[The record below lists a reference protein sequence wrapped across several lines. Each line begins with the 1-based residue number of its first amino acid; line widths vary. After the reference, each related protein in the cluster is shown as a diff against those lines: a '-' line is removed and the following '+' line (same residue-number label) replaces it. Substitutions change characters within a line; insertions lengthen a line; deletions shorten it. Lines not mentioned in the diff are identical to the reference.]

1 MTLSSY
7 CCLALLLAS
16 ASPGASLEPEAA
28 EKPIGADAAQAGDAV
43 TAEHGRPVA
52 APAGDETPA
61 PMSPG
66 QPTSSVPIAALPSE
80 SGPAATQ
87 AVPRWEWLGNPL
99 APKSR
104 GAKTPKRRTPH
115 RFLPLPSL
123 RSQPA
128 VGLMLGA
135 SLNYAYRVRDDEP
148 NRVYL
153 YLEAR
158 VSLRK
163 VQQHGFM
170 LRLRDTLG
178 YGEIFEVGTVAT
190 IDPVFPYFGV
200 ANNANLRGQDLRGRH
215 FQTFARTIGG
225 FFTYQHPL
233 WKYKPPG
240 PGPLGTLRS
249 YSGFGYFVDTIR
261 PYDQSTLFAAERP
274 YDAGNT
280 RRGVL
285 RLGLIWDRRDNEWG
299 PKRGAL
305 HDITVDS
312 AGPWTGSNHAWGRIH
327 ATLRHYWTLGVP
339 SLVLAHRLTYDGL
352 WGDAPFIPLGEFGGM
367 TTSDGLGGVVTGRG
381 WMRRRFIGKHKA
393 FASVELRFEPLE
405 FKVRKH
411 TLGLGLKGY
420 VDLGMVAQTMRELP
434 LHWHVS
440 GGPGLLITWD
450 HFAVIRLDGGFS
462 RETAGFYLMTE
473 HAF

>member
-43 TAEHGRPVA
+43 TAEHGRPIA

-163 VQQHGFM
+163 VQQLIRESKVEKRYFALLKGSPA
-170 LRLRDTLG
+170 RDR
-178 YGEIFEVGTVAT
+178 FEVDA
-190 IDPVFPYFGV
+190 
-200 ANNANLRGQDLRGRH
+200 ALKKNQLRGGERMVEVDEDDGKPSLSRFKVIQRFADCTLAEVQIITGRTH
-215 FQTFARTIGG
+215 QIRVHALHAG
-225 FFTYQHPL
+225 HPL
-233 WKYKPPG
+233 AGDPKYGDEAFNAVMKARGLKRLFLHAHSLRFPWG
-240 PGPLGTLRS
+240 EHGAERHYTAPL
-249 YSGFGYFVDTIR
+249 
-261 PYDQSTLFAAERP
+261 AAELK
-274 YDAGNT
+274 A
-280 RRGVL
+280 VL
-285 RLGLIWDRRDNEWG
+285 E
-299 PKRGAL
+299 
-305 HDITVDS
+305 
-312 AGPWTGSNHAWGRIH
+312 
-327 ATLRHYWTLGVP
+327 TLEKP
-339 SLVLAHRLTYDGL
+339 
-352 WGDAPFIPLGEFGGM
+352 
-367 TTSDGLGGVVTGRG
+367 
-381 WMRRRFIGKHKA
+381 
-393 FASVELRFEPLE
+393 
-405 FKVRKH
+405 
-411 TLGLGLKGY
+411 
-420 VDLGMVAQTMRELP
+420 
-434 LHWHVS
+434 
-440 GGPGLLITWD
+440 
-450 HFAVIRLDGGFS
+450 
-462 RETAGFYLMTE
+462 
-473 HAF
+473 